1 MLGPLFDLLYHAIN
15 SGKEPVS
22 CATAKVCSQILLE
35 KFTHVRSQVKEPPFP
50 GVTQCTLFE
59 IPATMNE
66 PSDAP
71 GFGTTFPGM
80 LKRFAAFSNT
90 DSSIAVGMLVIP
102 LSAAVT
108 LREVLDDVFV
118 PLAGSPWIEFFF
130 FIHSS

>member
-1 MLGPLFDLLYHAIN
+1 MLGPLFDLLYYAIN
-15 SGKEPVS
+15 SGKEPFS

-35 KFTHVRSQVKEPPFP
+35 KFTNVRSQAKEPPLP

-80 LKRFAAFSNT
+80 LKRFAAF
-90 DSSIAVGMLVIP
+90 
-102 LSAAVT
+102 
-108 LREVLDDVFV
+108 
-118 PLAGSPWIEFFF
+118 
-130 FIHSS
+130 